1 MIATPSG
8 SFTVLITPFIDF
20 TLASFQPS
28 GAAPCTGAWRA
39 VAYTM
44 PGSCTSIAYCA
55 VPLTFGGMSRRGI
68 ALPMRRYW
76 SLLFSS
82 DLSTAGSGEGTLAKD
97 AISP

>member
-1 MIATPSG
+1 MPSTPRM
-8 SFTVLITPFIDF
+8 PF
-20 TLASFQPS
+20 TLASFQLS

-55 VPLTFGGMSRRGI
+55 VPLTFGGISRRGI

-76 SLLFSS
+76 SFAFSS
-82 DLSTAGSGEGTLAKD
+82 DLSTAGSVDGTLAND